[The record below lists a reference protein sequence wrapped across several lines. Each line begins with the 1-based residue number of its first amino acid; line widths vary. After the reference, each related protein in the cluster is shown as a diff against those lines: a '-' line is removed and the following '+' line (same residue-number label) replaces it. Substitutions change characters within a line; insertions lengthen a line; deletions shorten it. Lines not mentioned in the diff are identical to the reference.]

1 MKKFTLEGASLMPP
15 LGGRHFPLADG
26 VCLLPGVGLLGYVL
40 PGLALLDPVTPDD
53 VDLCRVRIPAWR
65 YQIS

>member
-1 MKKFTLEGASLMPP
+1 MPP
-15 LGGRHFPLADG
+15 LGGRYFPLADG